1 MEEKLGGFLKEYE
14 IVKEAYTFFDHVKE
28 DFSIAK
34 EYLVPYVFD
43 AEIRATLL
51 ENHPYRRIGDIA
63 LECHL
68 LYLVALPHLFIVI
81 DEFAEVIAQCSE
93 FKEMII
99 SLSRVGRS
107 LGIHLILAT
116 QSPSQSVDSQI
127 WSNSNCKICLKV
139 LNDDESNAVLKVK
152 DAAYI
157 QTRGRGRKQTL
168 LF

>member
-68 LYLVALPHLFIVI
+68 LYGFLDLVRWNMA
-81 DEFAEVIAQCSE
+81 
-93 FKEMII
+93 
-99 SLSRVGRS
+99 
-107 LGIHLILAT
+107 IL
-116 QSPSQSVDSQI
+116 
-127 WSNSNCKICLKV
+127 L
-139 LNDDESNAVLKVK
+139 
-152 DAAYI
+152 
-157 QTRGRGRKQTL
+157 
-168 LF
+168 

>member
-68 LYLVALPHLFIVI
+68 LYVEVDQVVPDDCSALRLR
-81 DEFAEVIAQCSE
+81 D
-93 FKEMII
+93 KY
-99 SLSRVGRS
+99 
-107 LGIHLILAT
+107 LI
-116 QSPSQSVDSQI
+116 
-127 WSNSNCKICLKV
+127 
-139 LNDDESNAVLKVK
+139 
-152 DAAYI
+152 
-157 QTRGRGRKQTL
+157 TRR
-168 LF
+168 

>member
-14 IVKEAYTFFDHVKE
+14 IVKEAYSFFDHVKE

-68 LYLVALPHLFIVI
+68 LYERDGLGMQMSINHDTIQKWSITEEKLMKVMFDRHQENVFLAGANDIHASSCEDVTEFISEERDSGNAFFFGAVAFL
-81 DEFAEVIAQCSE
+81 
-93 FKEMII
+93 
-99 SLSRVGRS
+99 
-107 LGIHLILAT
+107 
-116 QSPSQSVDSQI
+116 
-127 WSNSNCKICLKV
+127 
-139 LNDDESNAVLKVK
+139 
-152 DAAYI
+152 
-157 QTRGRGRKQTL
+157 
-168 LF
+168 